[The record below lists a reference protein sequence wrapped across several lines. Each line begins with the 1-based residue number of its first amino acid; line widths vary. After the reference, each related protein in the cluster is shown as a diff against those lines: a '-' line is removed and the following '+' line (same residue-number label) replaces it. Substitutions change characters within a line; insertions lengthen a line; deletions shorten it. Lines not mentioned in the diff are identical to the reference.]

1 MDRWYLRSYKDGDA
15 HYGHAGGDID
25 DDGMVTARCGLTFR
39 PQQQLFG
46 AGPAFVRPPVDALQA
61 CPGCRAA
68 QSTAGTDRE
77 PDPDGSAVLGLI
89 ETLNSPR
96 KKRNRT

>member
-15 HYGHAGGDID
+15 HYGQASDI

-46 AGPAFVRPPVDALQA
+46 AGPAFVRPPVDAPRA

-68 QSTAGTDRE
+68 QPTAGTDRE
-77 PDPDGSAVLGLI
+77 PDPDGSAVLSLI
-89 ETLNSPR
+89 ETLQSPR
-96 KKRNRT
+96 KKGTAAHE